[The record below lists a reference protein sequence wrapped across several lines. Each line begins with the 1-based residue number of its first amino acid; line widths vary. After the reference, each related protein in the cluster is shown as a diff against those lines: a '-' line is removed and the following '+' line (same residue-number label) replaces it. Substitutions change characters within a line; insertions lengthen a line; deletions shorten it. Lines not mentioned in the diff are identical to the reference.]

1 MFQSIYHLSNS
12 KTKAT
17 TTTTKITINSLE
29 KQEAFELGFTRE
41 IIHALSVFQS
51 LIPVAFSLGDCVFL
65 QRQQH
70 DIFGEKKKKS
80 RVLDFILLFLPF
92 AGEYSQRMQ
101 NLTDT
106 ILLDFYRKL
115 CFGRSLVSSKL
126 LNVRK
131 MVNLTGSNGTSMH
144 SYI

>member
-29 KQEAFELGFTRE
+29 KQEAFELEFTRE

-51 LIPVAFSLGDCVFL
+51 LIPVAFSLGDCIFL

-70 DIFGEKKKKS
+70 GIFGGLKKKQTKK
-80 RVLDFILLFLPF
+80 RVLDFILFFLPF
-92 AGEYSQRMQ
+92 AGEYSQWMQ
-101 NLTDT
+101 NLADT

-115 CFGRSLVSSKL
+115 CFGRSVVSSKL

-131 MVNLTGSNGTSMH
+131 MRKSH
-144 SYI
+144 W